1 MNYKKHKKVTVLLG
15 VILLA
20 CLLLNLIQISLRN
33 PRSFINMFRYTK
45 EFRMPWIAYIS
56 LSVIFFSA
64 FGAAGLIKYRRWGFY
79 GIYLSYLAGA
89 SVVWFPFSPLFIF
102 QFTSGI
108 YVGITE
114 LILIFAIL
122 GLLIYLHLSGKRH
135 GYFGQS
141 APS

>member
-15 VILLA
+15 GMLLA
-20 CLLLNLIQISLRN
+20 CLLLNLIQILLRN

-45 EFRMPWIAYIS
+45 EFGMPWIPYIS
-56 LSVIFFSA
+56 LAIIFLSA
-64 FGAAGLIKYRRWGFY
+64 VGAASLIKYRRWGFY

-108 YVGITE
+108 YIGIME
-114 LILIFAIL
+114 LILISAIL
-122 GLLIYLHLSGKRH
+122 GLLIYLHLSGKKH